1 MHKIEDI
8 IDTIMCCDVLE
19 GLRSVPDDSVH
30 LIVSSPP
37 YNVNLKGYGNR
48 DDNQPY
54 ESYLKWIKDIF
65 LECKRILVKGG
76 RLAINIDAMTNRQED
91 SDEEYIRP
99 IYADLINIGRD
110 IDLCFRAEY
119 CWYKQNV
126 VGRKTAW
133 GSYDSCSN
141 PICRRNHE
149 YILVWSK
156 DQWRLDGDADLSD
169 MTAKEFQEWTM
180 STWFIQPETRNHNNH
195 PAPYP
200 EELVNRIVKLY
211 SYRGNIVLDPF
222 MGTGT
227 TGFVCKMINRRY
239 IGIDN
244 SISDVNYARQRIASR
259 SDIFDNY
266 ISRSDRMKLEKQEK
280 TENVIENKVF

>member
-1 MHKIEDI
+1 
-8 IDTIMCCDVLE
+8 
-19 GLRSVPDDSVH
+19 
-30 LIVSSPP
+30 
-37 YNVNLKGYGNR
+37 
-48 DDNQPY
+48 
-54 ESYLKWIKDIF
+54 
-65 LECKRILVKGG
+65 
-76 RLAINIDAMTNRQED
+76 
-91 SDEEYIRP
+91 
-99 IYADLINIGRD
+99 
-110 IDLCFRAEY
+110 
-119 CWYKQNV
+119 
-126 VGRKTAW
+126 
-133 GSYDSCSN
+133 
-141 PICRRNHE
+141 
-149 YILVWSK
+149 
-156 DQWRLDGDADLSD
+156 
-169 MTAKEFQEWTM
+169 M